1 MVIVI
6 HIFRSDYTHKHLP
19 PATDLPLKLI
29 YLTIFILGLTL
40 YVIYWLRRSHRHARR
55 DALATGYGSMS
66 SGDSSESVTLDQVAP
81 ARIYKQWRA
90 ETNDAA
96 NIASGFD
103 TWWAREFNTS
113 WPYFLTTSQCNLF
126 RANARRGCNPSFTM
140 RPLLSF
146 KLL

>member
-6 HIFRSDYTHKHLP
+6 HTFKPDYTHKHLP
-19 PATDLPLKLI
+19 PATNLPLRLI
-29 YLTIFILGLTL
+29 YLAIFALGLTL

-81 ARIYKQWRA
+81 ARTYKQWRA
-90 ETNDAA
+90 DAA

-103 TWWAREFNTS
+103 TCAIC
-113 WPYFLTTSQCNLF
+113 L
-126 RANARRGCNPSFTM
+126 
-140 RPLLSF
+140 
-146 KLL
+146 